1 MDGAIVTYFSSIIC
15 FCNDGIIT
23 YIEHILEVP
32 LDYSAPVQH
41 GEIRFRMVELPSS
54 GVICGLPVLAA
65 V

>member
-1 MDGAIVTYFSSIIC
+1 MDVAIVTYFGSTVC
-15 FCNDGIIT
+15 VRNDGVLT
-23 YIEHILEVP
+23 YILHILEVS

-41 GEIRFRMVELPSS
+41 GEIRSRIVELPSS